1 MIKQVCYNYTMEY
14 FSAIKKWT
22 TDTTQQFESIHG
34 IWHATG
40 MGWKKKKAKNIHTF
54 ELTDIHHLSKTLTTK
69 SSTYE
74 RIH

>member
-1 MIKQVCYNYTMEY
+1 ME
-14 FSAIKKWT
+14 FDMPRAWA
-22 TDTTQQFESIHG
+22 G
-34 IWHATG
+34 
-40 MGWKKKKAKNIHTF
+40 KKKKAKNIHTF